1 MVEMSTGTKRGRPG
15 YDREELLRICVSVFN
30 EHGYDATSM
39 DMLAKKL
46 GVTKSAIYHHIKTKE
61 EILVS
66 ALQKALEALEEVFD
80 AAETL
85 PAASSAEKVEFV
97 VRQTVF
103 VLVEQLDNVTLL
115 LRLRGNT
122 DIQERALTR
131 RRQLT
136 YRLSDLI
143 LAAQED
149 GELRQDTDSRTL
161 ARLTFGMI
169 NSLSTWYRPE
179 RGTDIDRLA
188 DTVAKMAFQGML
200 A

>member
-131 RRQLT
+131 RHQLT